1 MLADGAALARQL
13 QPVVVRVLLAD
24 TVMLLIDLTPMI
36 SVMPPVLP
44 GLMVLVVLLLLPVP
58 ANVQQVIMA
67 VPLV

>member
-13 QPVVVRVLLAD
+13 QHVVERVLLAD

-36 SVMPPVLP
+36 SVMLPVLP
-44 GLMVLVVLLLLPVP
+44 GLMVLVVLLLLLVQV
-58 ANVQQVIMA
+58 NVQQVIMA